1 MNHLAPLFVAAVGVL
16 LATPAQAAECWQVTG
31 WATTAPPGWGT
42 PTGAIERASLV
53 PAECDVTPPGYRWL
67 HIVREFS
74 ALDPAPTDLYVLAP
88 HESSSRSDGFEL
100 YRGLTWQGRY
110 SVFPILWR
118 AWREHNLVFDLRAPT
133 PATPEVGAVVA
144 LRQRDTG
151 YCAWNGGLAWSAFL
165 YLDFGGVNGCDSV
178 NPASGPS
185 WLGDAAYEIVDAGTN
200 GLGQPLV
207 RFEHLHYATCS
218 YLEDYY
224 GQDLVRHD
232 ACSLD
237 QSGYDMQ
244 LVPVTGGGYR
254 IRSEDTG
261 LCYGTQQSNNG
272 YLHSASC
279 ASASSVY
286 DVVTILRAPVGGGG
300 PPPGEEEM

>member
-1 MNHLAPLFVAAVGVL
+1 MNHLAPLFVAAAGLL

-31 WATTAPPGWGT
+31 WATTAPPGWSAPSGVT
-42 PTGAIERASLV
+42 ERASLV
-53 PAECDVTPPGYRWL
+53 PADCDVTPPGYRWL
-67 HIVREFS
+67 HIVRQFS
-74 ALDPAPTDLYVLAP
+74 TLDPAPADLYVLAS
-88 HESSSRSDGFEL
+88 HEDSRSNGLEF

-110 SVFPILWR
+110 RAFPILWR
-118 AWREHNLVFDLRAPT
+118 AWRQQNLAFNLQAPS

-151 YCAWNGGLAWSAFL
+151 FCANNGSVDWNAFL
-165 YLDFGGVNGCDSV
+165 YLNFGGHNLCDTV
-178 NPASGPS
+178 NPGNGPA

-200 GLGQPLV
+200 GLGEPLV

-218 YLEDYY
+218 YLGDYY
-224 GQDLVRHD
+224 GQDLVLHD
-232 ACSLD
+232 DCSLD

-244 LVPVTGGGYR
+244 LVPVSGGGYR

-261 LCYGTQQSNNG
+261 LCYGTQQSNSG

-279 ASASSVY
+279 TSSSSIY
-286 DVVTILRAPVGGGG
+286 DVVTILRAPSGGAGG
-300 PPPGEEEM
+300 ELPAEEM